1 MGKLKC
7 FKVCDTYGGRCRCI
21 GYADTF
27 NEADQIYKKRMVDTE
42 GDCKII
48 IKERQSDGGY
58 KIKKRSPRL
67 PQIVER

>member
-1 MGKLKC
+1 MSKLKD
-7 FKVCDTYGGRCRCI
+7 FKVCDTYAGRIRCI

-27 NEADQIYKKRMVDTE
+27 NEADEIYNKRMVDTK

-58 KIKKRSPRL
+58 KIIKRSPRL
-67 PQIVER
+67 PQIAER